1 MFPLP
6 LDRDDLLDSDPI
18 DDTPDVVVE
27 ATDHP
32 VFRELVQGQNP
43 IIRLMHV
50 ERYLRPPTDWVPAVG
65 GDVRVLARLR
75 NRAPLAVEK
84 HFGKGRVIAFTTT
97 YAPYWNDIALG
108 PCVLVALRLQSYL
121 GFSQRVT
128 EQQTVGHEIDVRL
141 DNEKFRQDIR
151 IFAPG
156 EDPSEPVLIE
166 RPAVKETN
174 DARSLLASITP
185 RETSRSGIYEMWFN
199 RVDGAGEADRFAV
212 NVDASE
218 GNLAQTPTR
227 DIVTKLD
234 PVSTD
239 IGYADQYETAAIEQS
254 GFNQSLLLMCLLIV
268 LLLGEQI
275 LAYVTSYHPSRR
287 SAASADAGRG
297 LSERIASF
305 RNEED
310 ASWAASASSTQDWAR
325 GPDEPLS
332 SISPT
337 TTRSGGVRS

>member
-1 MFPLP
+1 M
-6 LDRDDLLDSDPI
+6 
-18 DDTPDVVVE
+18 
-27 ATDHP
+27 
-32 VFRELVQGQNP
+32 
-43 IIRLMHV
+43 
-50 ERYLRPPTDWVPAVG
+50 
-65 GDVRVLARLR
+65 
-75 NRAPLAVEK
+75 
-84 HFGKGRVIAFTTT
+84 
-97 YAPYWNDIALG
+97 
-108 PCVLVALRLQSYL
+108 
-121 GFSQRVT
+121 
-128 EQQTVGHEIDVRL
+128 
-141 DNEKFRQDIR
+141 
-151 IFAPG
+151 
-156 EDPSEPVLIE
+156 
-166 RPAVKETN
+166 KETN

-185 RETSRSGIYEMWFN
+185 RETSRSGIYEMCFN

-297 LSERIASF
+297 LS
-305 RNEED
+305 D
-310 ASWAASASSTQDWAR
+310 ASPASA
-325 GPDEPLS
+325 
-332 SISPT
+332 
-337 TTRSGGVRS
+337 TRRTRAGRLPPAAHRIGHVVPMNRFPQSHPRRLGREEYEVDTCLVLAG